1 MDKLKSFMGQKDI
14 DQDIIEKRV
23 IVLDDQ
29 AHRKLKLEVDATQMG
44 LLRSEM
50 QASEGDI
57 ELQDLSLG
65 ERSQLQCFRARLVK
79 ELEEYE
85 KNGCHPDKLGQV
97 ALVAEPED
105 RCKDIS
111 LNQFFVEDPNEV
123 MINRTPKLNKS
134 PKKTK
139 YGNTLELRRSS
150 HGLSISV
157 TDQDQ
162 SLEGRI
168 NIEKGE
174 KEKIG

>member
-1 MDKLKSFMGQKDI
+1 
-14 DQDIIEKRV
+14 
-23 IVLDDQ
+23 
-29 AHRKLKLEVDATQMG
+29 
-44 LLRSEM
+44 
-50 QASEGDI
+50 
-57 ELQDLSLG
+57 
-65 ERSQLQCFRARLVK
+65 
-79 ELEEYE
+79 
-85 KNGCHPDKLGQV
+85 
-97 ALVAEPED
+97 
-105 RCKDIS
+105 
-111 LNQFFVEDPNEV
+111 